1 MRERHGKENVS
12 ASLRKLFLKKEAKCY
27 QQDAGIR
34 EEIFRIKG
42 ADKRRDNIFT
52 NTLQQIT

>member
-34 EEIFRIKG
+34 EEIFRNKG
-42 ADKRRDNIFT
+42 GRQEKR
-52 NTLQQIT
+52 